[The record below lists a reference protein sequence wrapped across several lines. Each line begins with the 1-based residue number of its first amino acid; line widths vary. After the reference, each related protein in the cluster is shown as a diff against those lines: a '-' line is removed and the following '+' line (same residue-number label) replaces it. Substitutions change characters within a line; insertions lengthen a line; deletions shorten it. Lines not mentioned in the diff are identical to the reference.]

1 MTTSPM
7 RSESDG
13 WAATFSDLSSKGLT
27 WFDFLS
33 VIDRGSQTEVVA
45 RVVNSQTNES
55 ACYSTMIDG
64 SVESISTIYPGATWY
79 EREAQ
84 EMFGVKF
91 IGLADSRPLLYREVP
106 TPSPMRKAVQ

>member
-7 RSESDG
+7 RIESDG

-27 WFDFLS
+27 WFDFLA